1 MPKPPPSTPH
11 SDIDGVH
18 AQERRNTDVA
28 AELGSGAEDLKKS
41 REGNSARPPYADD
54 KENLDDRTG

>member
-1 MPKPPPSTPH
+1 MAQPPKSTPH

-28 AELGSGAEDLKKS
+28 SELGNSAEDLKKS
-41 REGNSARPPYADD
+41 REGNSARPPYSDD
-54 KENLDDRTG
+54 KENVDDRTG

>member
-18 AQERRNTDVA
+18 AHERRNTDVA
-28 AELGSGAEDLKKS
+28 AEQGDSAETLQTAKQ
-41 REGNSARPPYADD
+41 GNKARPHYADD
-54 KENLDDRTG
+54 KENVDDRTR